1 MKRRHE
7 NGPSLADDLKEALV
21 EAIAHAKGEIDLP
34 TRIYTPPPVDVRAI
48 RQRFELSR
56 SKFAARFGLDAR
68 AVQDW
73 EQGRREPDRTARILL
88 KVIELKPEVVE
99 DVLRE
104 SRVA

>member
-1 MKRRHE
+1 MKNQNG
-7 NGPSLADDLKEALV
+7 NGPSLANDLIEALG
-21 EAIAHAKGEIDLP
+21 EAVAHANGEIDLA
-34 TRIYTPPPVDVRAI
+34 TRIYPPPPVDVRAI

-73 EQGRREPDRTARILL
+73 EQGRREPDRTARNLL